1 MPSESPPE
9 QQVKPESSLSQGFAR
24 SVRLN
29 TYAEM
34 GVQLLRVGGFV
45 LVARA
50 LEPGDFGLFKL
61 LVVISALTTLTCQ
74 FGIPNAL
81 VQKRDL
87 RPDHEASGFW
97 FSSGLTVIVIG
108 SLYSGCWLIAGLMK
122 MPAMVPSIRLL
133 TIPLIIEAMSGIPAA
148 RLRRRLN
155 FGPIAS
161 AEVAAEIVFLSTA
174 MIFLW
179 VLHLPR
185 WSLVAGLAVR
195 HVVHG
200 SWIWIADGY
209 VPRTLPRLHAFQE
222 IAYFALCVWC
232 GAALQTL
239 SANIDYFLVGR
250 LLGPAALGFYAMAWD
265 LLRFVPDRL
274 HRIAGRVTLPEFCRL
289 QNSDRELGQA
299 YVNFLGYVALIVLPI
314 IACVA
319 VAAPVLIGVLYGPR
333 WVPTA
338 LPLRLLAPGVALIGL
353 RLGMSSVFLAKNRPV
368 LDIYFHLGRLAL
380 VVLVVWEL
388 ARYGIGGVALGMT
401 SVESLVTGAG
411 LLLACRMAGLKITDL
426 ATPVFAALETAL
438 VCGVSAAVGK
448 YLGILAGF
456 DGALLLPFIAVPPSL
471 LFWFFHGRTL
481 IRFFVRPKVHS
492 SAPDFS
498 AT

>member
-1 MPSESPPE
+1 
-9 QQVKPESSLSQGFAR
+9 
-24 SVRLN
+24 
-29 TYAEM
+29 
-34 GVQLLRVGGFV
+34 VGGFV

-50 LEPGDFGLFKL
+50 LQPGDFGLFKL
-61 LVVISALTTLTCQ
+61 LVVIGALTTLACQ
-74 FGIPNAL
+74 FGIPDAL

-87 RPDHEASGFW
+87 RPEHEASGFW
-97 FSSGLTVIVIG
+97 FSFALTVVIAA
-108 SLYSGCWLIAGLMK
+108 SLYSGCWLVARFMK
-122 MPAMVPSIRLL
+122 MPAMVLSLRLL
-133 TIPLIIEAMSGIPAA
+133 TIPLIIEALSGIPAA

-161 AEVAAEIVFLSTA
+161 AEVAAEIAFLATA
-174 MIFLW
+174 MILIW

-200 SWIWIADGY
+200 AWIWIADGY
-209 VPRTLPRLHAFQE
+209 LPATMPRFRALQE

-232 GAALQTL
+232 GGALQAL

-250 LLGPAALGFYAMAWD
+250 LLGPADLGFYAMAWD

-289 QNSDRELGQA
+289 QNSDRELAQA

-319 VAAPVLIGVLYGPR
+319 VAAPVLIGVLYGPQ

-338 LPLRLLAPGVALIGL
+338 LPLRLLAPGIALIGL
-353 RLGMSSVFLAKNRPV
+353 RLGMSSVFLARNRPV
-368 LDIYFHLGRLAL
+368 LDIYFHLGRLTL
-380 VVLVVWEL
+380 VVLAVWEL
-388 ARYGIGGVALGMT
+388 AHYGIGGVALGMT

-411 LLLACRMAGLKITDL
+411 LLCVCRLAGVKATDL
-426 ATPVFAALETAL
+426 AAPVFAALETAL
-438 VCGVSAAVGK
+438 VCAVSAMVGK
-448 YLGILAGF
+448 YLGIQAGF

-481 IRFFVRPKVHS
+481 LRFFVHPKAPS
-492 SAPDFS
+492 PSPDFS